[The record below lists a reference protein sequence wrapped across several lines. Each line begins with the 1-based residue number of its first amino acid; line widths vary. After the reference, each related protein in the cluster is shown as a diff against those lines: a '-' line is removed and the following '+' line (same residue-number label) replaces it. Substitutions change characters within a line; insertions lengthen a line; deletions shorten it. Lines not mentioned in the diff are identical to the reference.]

1 MSDRQNT
8 LFELEYGKRNNQNF
22 FLNFG
27 SCLVGKSAAHWKPDV
42 FALRRVVEELM
53 SLSLRIVAPVSG
65 AAVVNPCALDVFS
78 RDMLNELGAGK
89 RAEVPCGLDV
99 LVLSKVLHQVI
110 TVASQNVNDA
120 GREIGSFK
128 N

>member
-1 MSDRQNT
+1 
-8 LFELEYGKRNNQNF
+8 
-22 FLNFG
+22 
-27 SCLVGKSAAHWKPDV
+27 
-42 FALRRVVEELM
+42 M

-65 AAVVNPCALDVFS
+65 AAVVNPCALDVLS
-78 RDMLNELGAGK
+78 RDMLDELGAGK

-99 LVLSKVLHQVI
+99 LVLGKVLHQVI

-120 GREIGSFK
+120 GWEIGSFK